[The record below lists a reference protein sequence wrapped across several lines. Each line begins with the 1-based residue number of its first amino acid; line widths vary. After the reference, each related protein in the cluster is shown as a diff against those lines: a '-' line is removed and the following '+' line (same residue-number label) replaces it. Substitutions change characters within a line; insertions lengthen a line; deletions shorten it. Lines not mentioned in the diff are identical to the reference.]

1 MEAVYQFFETS
12 TVWSIN
18 YSGLYHH
25 RRCDNDTR
33 EGGGGRR
40 RSYNLCRIIIIIII
54 SGWIKRQTEAH
65 ILIVCHL
72 NYDINSGPKWEPV
85 CTKG

>member
-18 YSGLYHH
+18 YSGLYHN

-33 EGGGGRR
+33 EEGRRR
-40 RSYNLCRIIIIIII
+40 RSYNLCRVIIIII
-54 SGWIKRQTEAH
+54 SGWNKRQTEAH

-72 NYDINSGPKWEPV
+72 NYDINFGPKWKPV
-85 CTKG
+85 

>member
-18 YSGLYHH
+18 YSGLYRN

-33 EGGGGRR
+33 EEEEEGV
-40 RSYNLCRIIIIIII
+40 IIYA
-54 SGWIKRQTEAH
+54 E
-65 ILIVCHL
+65 LL
-72 NYDINSGPKWEPV
+72 LLLL
-85 CTKG
+85 